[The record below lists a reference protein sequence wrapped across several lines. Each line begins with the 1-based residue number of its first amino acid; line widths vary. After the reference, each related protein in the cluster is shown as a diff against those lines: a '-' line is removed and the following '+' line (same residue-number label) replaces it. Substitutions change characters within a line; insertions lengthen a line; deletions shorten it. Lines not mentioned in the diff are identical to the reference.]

1 MRYIGGMSSP
11 QSNIRAAWRVVKPP
25 LKYYGISILIAVIML
40 VPGSAAAQGGD
51 HLWSMSFGAGSD
63 QQVAA
68 IATDPTGS
76 LILVGSFF
84 GSIDFGGGAL
94 TSAGSSD
101 VFVAKF
107 DPYGMH
113 EWSQGFGDAAEQTAS
128 AVAVDSSGNIV
139 VVGQFQGVLDFGGGP
154 MSSSGGNDV
163 FLAKLNPA
171 GGLMIDQRYGDASE
185 QTVSGVAVD
194 GNDNIVLTGQF
205 EGVINLG
212 GGNMGSAGS
221 TDIFFT
227 KLTAAGIHTWSK
239 SFGDAAAQTA
249 SAVVADGNDNIVL
262 TGQFEGVINLGGG
275 NMVSA
280 GSGDVFLASF
290 TSGGAYRWTIT
301 VGDENAQAAAGLTV
315 DRDGNIFLAGNFQ
328 GEVDFGSG
336 PLNSSGGLDV
346 FVANIDANGY
356 HQWSSSFGDSD
367 TQEVQAISTDSTGAL
382 LLAGGYQGA
391 IDFGGGAL
399 TSAGSVDAFLARLT
413 ALGDHLWSQ
422 SFGDTLQQVATDAG
436 ADSSGR
442 TFLTGDFTGAIDLGG
457 GPLSSGGG
465 LDVFVASFGLDGF
478 LFADGFESGDPSEWN
493 ASGP

>member
-40 VPGSAAAQGGD
+40 VPGSATAQGGD

-185 QTVSGVAVD
+185 QTVSGVAV
-194 GNDNIVLTGQF
+194 
-205 EGVINLG
+205 
-212 GGNMGSAGS
+212 
-221 TDIFFT
+221 
-227 KLTAAGIHTWSK
+227 
-239 SFGDAAAQTA
+239 
-249 SAVVADGNDNIVL
+249 DGNDNIVL

-478 LFADGFESGDPSEWN
+478 LFADGFESGDPSEWS